1 METAES
7 LASTLYWRQR
17 LKFAHSDQQHLL
29 GAQPLQ
35 TEAGQI
41 LHWGALRTYG
51 FTPEPATAVTA
62 KAAGRAS
69 SKAPDKAVGSD
80 NRQRNAKATKPAKRK
95 SVSARAVATTVSISP
110 EGEQRDK
117 EADLKP
123 DDESDTEV
131 PLCPILA
138 TDNISL
144 QHDSRQVHN
153 RHHCMWH

>member
-110 EGEQRDK
+110 EGTKSCRCHCHH
-117 EADLKP
+117 AA
-123 DDESDTEV
+123 SV
-131 PLCPILA
+131 RA
-138 TDNISL
+138 TP
-144 QHDSRQVHN
+144 SRMHVVYP
-153 RHHCMWH
+153 RGGSSPRE